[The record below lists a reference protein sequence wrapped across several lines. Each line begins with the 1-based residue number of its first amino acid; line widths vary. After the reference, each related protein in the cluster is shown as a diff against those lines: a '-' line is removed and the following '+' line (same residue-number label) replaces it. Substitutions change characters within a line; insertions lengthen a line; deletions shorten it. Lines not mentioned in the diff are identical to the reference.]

1 MIKMHILIMKLIP
14 QDSREQIGST
24 ALNQYVQSR
33 CICHNSKQQSRA
45 GARES
50 VGEVV
55 EQVGSWADEQ
65 QSASAAR
72 EES

>member
-1 MIKMHILIMKLIP
+1 M
-14 QDSREQIGST
+14 QDHEIDSTREQIEST
-24 ALNQYVQSR
+24 TQNQYVQSR
-33 CICHNSKQQSRA
+33 CSCRNSKQQSRA